1 MVHYNWTNV
10 SKVIKAEVITLQS
23 GLTRL
28 LDQQLQ
34 GIYLHGSLAL
44 GGFQPARSD
53 INIIA
58 VVTGEIASTLQ
69 AELLKLLI
77 LVSNRPR
84 PIDIYIVTEKAL
96 FPFQPPI
103 AFAFHYDEQLR
114 YPPQYAPSNA
124 APHVNPDLSIFLT
137 VVQRS
142 GIVLAGKPIAETIPP
157 IPEVAFRDAL
167 ARSIQA
173 AQAHLPQDPSAFILN
188 ACRTVAYLQDGG
200 PILAKDAGG
209 AWGLLHMPEQFHAL
223 IQQALALYTGEQLK
237 RPVGRAVLDA
247 FSDTVGAGFITP
259 GGVINDSNR
268 NH

>member
-28 LDQQLQ
+28 LDQHLQ

-58 VVTGEIASTLQ
+58 VVTGEIASVLHG
-69 AELLKLLI
+69 ELLQLLV

-96 FPFQPPI
+96 FTFQPPI
-103 AFAFHYDEQLR
+103 AFAFRYNEQLR
-114 YPPQYAPSNA
+114 YPPQHAPSNA
-124 APHVNPDLSIFLT
+124 APHVDPALTIFLT

-142 GIVLAGKPIAETIPP
+142 GIVLAGRPVTETIPP
-157 IPEVAFRDAL
+157 IPEAAFRDAL

-173 AQAHLPQDPSAFILN
+173 AQAHLPQNPSAFVLN
-188 ACRTVAYLQDGG
+188 ACRTIAYLQEDTL
-200 PILAKDAGG
+200 LAKDAGG
-209 AWGLLHMPEQFHAL
+209 AWGLRHAPEAFHAL

-247 FSDTVGAGFITP
+247 FAEYVSDKVQLAP
-259 GGVINDSNR
+259 GTIG
-268 NH
+268 

>member
-58 VVTGEIASTLQ
+58 VITGEIASTLQ

-84 PIDIYIVTEKAL
+84 PIDIYIVTDKAL
-96 FPFQPPI
+96 FPFQPSI

-114 YPPQYAPSNA
+114 YPPQHATSNA
-124 APHVNPDLSIFLT
+124 APHVNPALTIFLT

-142 GIVLAGKPIAETIPP
+142 GIVLAGKPVAETIPP
-157 IPEVAFRDAL
+157 IPEAAFRDAL
-167 ARSIQA
+167 ARSIQT
-173 AQAHLPQDPSAFILN
+173 AQAQLPQDPSAFILN
-188 ACRTVAYLQDGG
+188 ACRTIAYLQEDT
-200 PILAKDAGG
+200 LLSKDAGG
-209 AWGLLHMPEQFHAL
+209 TWGLLHMPEQFHAL

-237 RPVGRAVLDA
+237 RPVGRAVLEA
-247 FSDTVGAGFITP
+247 FSIYIYNTCDT
-259 GGVINDSNR
+259 
-268 NH
+268 